1 MEKIKAEE
9 IVKATGGK
17 LLKGDPQTAV
27 TGVSIDTR
35 TLSEGMAFFAL
46 RGEKTDGHAFLND
59 AARAGSAAL
68 IIEKEDILL
77 SDFSCPDSTAI
88 IKVDDTEQA
97 LQELA
102 AWYLSL
108 FDIRKIGIT
117 GSTGKTSTK
126 EMLFYILSEKYKTIR
141 NQGNYNNLIG
151 LPLSVFQVDR
161 NTEAAIFEMGM
172 DRLGEIHRLAEIVRP
187 NAAIITNIGVSHL
200 ERLGSRENILKAKTE
215 ICDFFKKDN
224 TLIVN
229 GDDDLLSKN
238 HSNGN
243 YNFISVGKK
252 EGSEL
257 RIAELKDLS
266 EKGIEFCLITGNKR
280 VKYCI
285 NSPGVHNSTN
295 GALAVAAA
303 LLFDVSME
311 QAALGLARF
320 FSSDKRLNIISG
332 NGIKIIDDT
341 YNASPDSMKAA
352 LEVLSSAAGIRK
364 IAILG
369 DMFELGD
376 EEEEFHR
383 SIGEYASQKGINV
396 LLSVGKNAKQ
406 ISLGAQGGKAKTFH
420 FENKD
425 MLIAAL
431 PQWIIEGDTILVKGS
446 RGMEMDEIVKYLKET
461 GE

>member
-1 MEKIKAEE
+1 VEKIKAEE

-27 TGVSIDTR
+27 TGISIDTR

-46 RGEKTDGHAFLND
+46 KGEKTDGHAFLND

-88 IKVDDTEQA
+88 IKVDNTEQA

-151 LPLSVFQVDR
+151 LPLSVFQVDK

-406 ISLGAQGGKAKTFH
+406 ISLGAQGGKVKTSH

-446 RGMEMDEIVKYLKET
+446 RGMEMDEIVKYLKDT

>member
-27 TGVSIDTR
+27 TGISIDTR

-46 RGEKTDGHAFLND
+46 KGEKTDGHAFLND

-88 IKVDDTEQA
+88 IKVDNTEQA

-151 LPLSVFQVDR
+151 LPLSVFQVDK

-406 ISLGAQGGKAKTFH
+406 ISLGAQGGKVKTFH

-446 RGMEMDEIVKYLKET
+446 RGMEMDEIVKYLKDT